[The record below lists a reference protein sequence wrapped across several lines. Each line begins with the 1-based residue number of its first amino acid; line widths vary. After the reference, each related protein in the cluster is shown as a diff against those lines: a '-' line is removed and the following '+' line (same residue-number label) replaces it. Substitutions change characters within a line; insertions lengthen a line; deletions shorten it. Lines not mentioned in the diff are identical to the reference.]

1 MKKRRSTEAVSIPEE
16 DVLVCRGLTKNYF
29 QGDTHIHAVQD
40 CFLTVKR
47 GEFVSIIGTSGSG
60 KSTLLHMLAGLDE
73 PTSGKVYLAGQD
85 LFDMPDRELS
95 EFRSRRIGFIFQ
107 SFNLLPVLT
116 AKENILLPRKI
127 IGSEY
132 YGDYLDRLAKLLKID
147 DRMHHLPGELSG
159 GQQQRVAVA
168 RALINR
174 PDILFADEPT
184 GNLDEE
190 SARELIR
197 LLLDTRAELGQTLV
211 MVTHDKS
218 IAERADRVFTMQN
231 GILSERK

>member
-1 MKKRRSTEAVSIPEE
+1 MRKSRSTEKVIIPEE
-16 DVLVCRGLTKNYF
+16 NVLVCRALTKSYF
-29 QGDTHIHAVQD
+29 QGDTHIKAVND
-40 CFLTVKR
+40 CYMTVKR

-73 PTSGKVYLAGQD
+73 PTSGKVYLAGRD

-95 EFRSRRIGFIFQ
+95 DYRNRRIGFIFQ

-116 AKENILLPRKI
+116 AKENILLVQKI
-127 IGSEY
+127 AGGTHY
-132 YGDYLDRLAKLLKID
+132 PGYLDTLARLLKID
-147 DRMHHLPGELSG
+147 DRLHHLPGELSG

-174 PDILFADEPT
+174 PDIVFADEPT

-190 SARELIR
+190 SAGELIR
-197 LLLDTRAELGQTLV
+197 LLLATRAELGQTLV
-211 MVTHDKS
+211 MVTHDKN
-218 IAERADRVFTMQN
+218 IARMADRVYSMQN
-231 GILSERK
+231 GVLKEL